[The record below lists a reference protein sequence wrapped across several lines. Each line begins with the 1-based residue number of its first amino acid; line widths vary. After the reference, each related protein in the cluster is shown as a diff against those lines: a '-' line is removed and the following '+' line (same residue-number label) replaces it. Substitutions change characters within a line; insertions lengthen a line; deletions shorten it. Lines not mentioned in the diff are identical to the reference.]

1 MSKYKGTVSMG
12 IMFAILKQKNT
23 TVLHL
28 AKIPNVVSNNKKTS
42 LRKNTSQKHVRHLYN
57 VKTRLNSKTKISR

>member
-1 MSKYKGTVSMG
+1 MG

-28 AKIPNVVSNNKKTS
+28 AKIPNVVSNNKQASGKTPH
-42 LRKNTSQKHVRHLYN
+42 KNMQGTFTTSKLG
-57 VKTRLNSKTKISR
+57 